1 LPINVGLN
9 CPSCGGAIQVTEGDN
24 VLNCGYCGSLLWAE
38 GDAGVLT
45 IAYRNTQG
53 RDKVLMA
60 TERWWHKGLK
70 ARDLRKKGRLLEC
83 YPIYLP
89 FWSTTTR
96 VAGWICGYEERH
108 YTDRDGHTRT
118 ERIPKEEMV
127 LRDYRYT
134 NIACDPG
141 DLGIKHLRNNSGE
154 ASFADF
160 ESIPTFESTTS
171 KDDMVESSKRN
182 AMNDARNDAH
192 VPHVTFEKVTIIPK
206 GITRIYYPVW
216 VVRYAYGDRMYMAT
230 VDGVTGNVLSG
241 RAPGDPLYQSL
252 AVTGGTSVGGLV
264 AAAGLMLGVGA
275 EDMVIALGGLAI
287 GLVVLGF
294 TYMFF
299 RHGSEIIEGDF
310 DDKKI
315 VNPLKDL
322 KALKDLN
329 IDLGGFR
336 I

>member
-1 LPINVGLN
+1 MTISVGLS

-45 IAYRNTQG
+45 VAYRNTQD
-53 RDKVLMA
+53 RDRVLSA
-60 TERWWHKGLK
+60 TEGWWKKGLK
-70 ARDLRKKGRLLEC
+70 ARDLRSKGKLQEC

-108 YTDRDGHTRT
+108 YTDRNGHTRT

-141 DLGIKHLRNNSGE
+141 DLGLRYLRNTVGE
-154 ASFADF
+154 ASFIDF

-171 KDDMVESSKRN
+171 KDDMIETSKQSALR
-182 AMNDARNDAH
+182 DARHDAG
-192 VPHVTFEKVTIIPK
+192 VPHVTFEKVTVIPK
-206 GITRIYYPVW
+206 SIARIYYPVW
-216 VVRYAYGDRMYMAT
+216 VVRYAYGERMYMVT
-230 VDGVTGNVLSG
+230 VDGVTGQVLSG

-252 AVTGGTSVGGLV
+252 AVTGGTSVGGLI
-264 AAAGLMLGVGA
+264 AAAGLVLGAGA
-275 EDMVIALGGLAI
+275 DEPYFAIGGLVI
-287 GLVVLGF
+287 GLVILGF

-299 RHGSEIIEGDF
+299 RHGSEIAEGDF
-310 DDKKI
+310 EDKMTT
-315 VNPLKDL
+315 NPVDWIRS
-322 KALKDLN
+322 N
-329 IDLGGFR
+329 LGGLR

>member
-1 LPINVGLN
+1 MSISVGLN
-9 CPSCGGAIQVTEGDN
+9 CPSCGGAIQVSEGDN
-24 VLNCGYCGSLLWAE
+24 VVNCKYCGSLLWAE

-45 IAYRNTQG
+45 VAYKNNQN
-53 RDKVLMA
+53 RDSVLRT
-60 TERWWHKGLK
+60 TEAWWKKGLK
-70 ARDLRKKGRLLEC
+70 ARDLRKKGKLLEC

-108 YTDRDGHTRT
+108 YSDRNGNTRT

-141 DLGIKHLRNNSGE
+141 DLGIKWLRNTAGDV
-154 ASFADF
+154 SFTDF

-171 KDDMVESSKRN
+171 KDDMVRTSKDN
-182 AMNDARNDAH
+182 AMQDARQDAN
-192 VPHVTFEKVTIIPK
+192 VPHITFEKVTVIPK
-206 GITRIYYPVW
+206 GISQIYYPVW
-216 VVRYAYGDRMYMAT
+216 VVRYGYGERMYMAT
-230 VDGVTGNVLSG
+230 VDGVTGNILSG

-252 AVTGGTSVGGLV
+252 AVTGGTSAGGLI
-264 AAAGLMLGVGA
+264 AAAGLVFGVAA
-275 EDMVIALGGLAI
+275 EEGTIAIGGLI
-287 GLVVLGF
+287 VGVVILGF

-299 RHGSEIIEGDF
+299 RHGSEITEGDF
-310 DDKKI
+310 DDKKE
-315 VNPLKDL
+315 VNPIKNIKDL
-322 KALKDLN
+322 SEKM
-329 IDLGGFR
+329 GGFR

>member
-1 LPINVGLN
+1 MPVSVGLN
-9 CPSCGGAIQVTEGDN
+9 CPSCGGAIQVSEGEN
-24 VLNCGYCGSLLWAE
+24 VLNCNYCGSLLWAE
-38 GDAGVLT
+38 GDAGVMT
-45 IAYRNTQG
+45 VAYKNNQG
-53 RDKVLMA
+53 RESVLRA
-60 TERWWHKGLK
+60 TEAWWKKGLK
-70 ARDLRKKGRLLEC
+70 ARDLSKKGRLLEC

-108 YTDRDGHTRT
+108 YTDRNGNTRT

-127 LRDYRYT
+127 LRDYNYT

-141 DLGIKHLRNNSGE
+141 DLGIKHLRNTGGE

-171 KDDMVESSKRN
+171 KDDMVRSSEES
-182 AMNDARNDAH
+182 ALHDARIDAN
-192 VPHVTFEKVTIIPK
+192 VPHITFEKVTVIPK
-206 GITRIYYPVW
+206 RISQLYYPVW
-216 VVRYAYGDRMYMAT
+216 VVRYAYGERMYMAT

-252 AVTGGTSVGGLV
+252 AVTGGTSAGGLI
-264 AAAGLMLGVGA
+264 AAAGLAFGIAA
-275 EDMVIALGGLAI
+275 EEMAIALGGLVI
-287 GLVVLGF
+287 GAVILGF

-310 DDKKI
+310 DDKKVVDPI
-315 VNPLKDL
+315 QGLKDL
-322 KALKDLN
+322 QVN
-329 IDLGGFR
+329 MGGFR